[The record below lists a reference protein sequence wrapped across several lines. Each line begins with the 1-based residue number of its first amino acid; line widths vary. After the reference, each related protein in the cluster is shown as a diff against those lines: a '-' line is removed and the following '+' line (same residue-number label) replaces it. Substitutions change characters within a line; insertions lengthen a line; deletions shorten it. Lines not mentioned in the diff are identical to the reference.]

1 MKRIIWVIFGWIVL
15 FASAQ
20 AASFDCGKATT
31 SVEKLICSSP
41 ELRIADIQLY
51 ELYSRAIR
59 QSKNPDQIRSQ
70 QRQWLKNIRSGNK
83 SATSLIIAYQERITQ
98 LESEITFVT
107 CEGDDTRYCNA
118 EINDDYNKTISDLV
132 TLLSSRVSSSEMGKF
147 HQLQDE
153 WRKNVE
159 CSCEHETNEENG
171 SGTGW
176 SGHFVSCERKERE
189 LRIIELREILAEKVG
204 PTYGG
209 KHPNSCEEVNLG
221 N

>member
-1 MKRIIWVIFGWIVL
+1 MKQISWIIFGWIVL
-15 FASAQ
+15 LVSAQ

-51 ELYSRAIR
+51 EFYMRAIR
-59 QSKNPDQIRSQ
+59 QSKTPNQIRSQ
-70 QRQWLKNIRSGNK
+70 QRQWLNNIRSKNK
-83 SATSLIIAYQERITQ
+83 STPSLIIAYQERITQ
-98 LESEITFVT
+98 LESETTFIT

-118 EINDDYNKTISDLV
+118 EINNDYKKTISDLV
-132 TLLSSRVSSSEMGKF
+132 AILSSRISSSEMEKF

-153 WRKNVE
+153 WRNNVE

-171 SGTGW
+171 NGTGW
-176 SGHFVSCERKERE
+176 AGYFVSCEKKERE
-189 LRIIELREILAEKVG
+189 VRIDEIREILAEKVG

-209 KHPNSCEEVNLG
+209 KHPNGCAGVKLG